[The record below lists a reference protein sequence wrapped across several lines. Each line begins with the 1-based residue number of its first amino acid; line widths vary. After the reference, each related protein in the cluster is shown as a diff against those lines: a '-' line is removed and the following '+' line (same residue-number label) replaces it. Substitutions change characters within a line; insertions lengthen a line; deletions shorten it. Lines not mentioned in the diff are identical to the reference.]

1 MSGTVLFLSSMCLL
15 DTSSGAALS
24 VRAFLTALAGAGFR
38 CLSFTASLFDPPY
51 EVPLAPVL
59 GPEAVP
65 ETAKGKLLILRDADI
80 THHVF
85 LTRSTQGRNLS
96 TEERRRMEALFARHL
111 ADLAPDL
118 VISYGSSGLVQ
129 RLRDMVRERGVPVAG
144 YLGNAE
150 YADAGVFHPDDRIL
164 VPSQFLKRHYEALW
178 NRPVD
183 VVRTIMEPERLLT
196 PADPGISARPAERWL
211 GFVTF
216 INPIPHKGLLLFARL
231 ARMAWRARPDMTF
244 LVVEGR
250 MPRSLLAGRG
260 LDLATWPNVW
270 WLPTQADVRTVWR
283 RTSIL
288 LVPSFWQEG
297 FPRSV
302 QEAQLSGIPVIAS
315 NRGGIPEALNGG
327 GLALDIPKDWTPKL
341 EAVPD
346 AAAVQPWLDAL
357 LGLWDDE
364 AAYRTATVRALEAA
378 APFHPDVT
386 APAAVAC
393 FRALMDGTH
402 RKTRRTYLGA

>member
-1 MSGTVLFLSSMCLL
+1 MCLL
-15 DTSSGAALS
+15 DNASGAALS

-51 EVPLAPVL
+51 EIPLAPVL

-65 ETAKGKLLILRDADI
+65 ETAKGKLLVLRDADI

-96 TEERRRMEALFARHL
+96 ADEQRRMLALFARHL

-118 VISYGSSGLVQ
+118 VISYGSSGLV
-129 RLRDMVRERGVPVAG
+129 RHLRAMVRERGVPVAA

-150 YADAGVFHPDDRIL
+150 YTDAGVFDPADRIL
-164 VPSQFLKRHYEALW
+164 APSHFLKRHYEALW
-178 NRPVD
+178 SRPVD
-183 VVRTIMEPERLLT
+183 VVRTIMEPDRLL
-196 PADPGISARPAERWL
+196 PPEAPGIAARPAARRL

-231 ARMAWRARPDMTF
+231 ARMAAKVRPDITF

-250 MPRSLLAGRG
+250 MPRSLLASRG

-270 WLPTQADVRTVWR
+270 WLPTQNDVRTLWR

-302 QEAQLSGIPVIAS
+302 LEAQLSG
-315 NRGGIPEALNGG
+315 
-327 GLALDIPKDWTPKL
+327 
-341 EAVPD
+341 
-346 AAAVQPWLDAL
+346 
-357 LGLWDDE
+357 
-364 AAYRTATVRALEAA
+364 
-378 APFHPDVT
+378 
-386 APAAVAC
+386 
-393 FRALMDGTH
+393 
-402 RKTRRTYLGA
+402 